1 MPTPALPL
9 LHQLLR
15 LLHIPI
21 FPLTLS
27 SVSPSLLLILLE
39 SLLGHR
45 LDLPSGL
52 RTCETQ
58 DAEVSVI
65 KCILGVLADDLLA
78 MDLTLVDPRRVVAG
92 AERELEVII
101 MAYAVVAKRKGLDI
115 RVPKEEEAEFDWSL
129 NQEEEGET
137 ASSSRL
143 QDPIEPDVSFASPVM
158 DQDDVFTSTHAYTA
172 PGRQLNR
179 DNESSVPSRN
189 EVSSKGARQR
199 TVLDEILEEF
209 GS

>member
-1 MPTPALPL
+1 MPTPVLPL

-21 FPLTLS
+21 FPPNLS

-45 LDLPSGL
+45 LDLTPGL
-52 RTCETQ
+52 RTCETTE
-58 DAEVSVI
+58 AEISVI

-78 MDLTLVDPRRVVAG
+78 MDLTLVDPRKIVAG
-92 AERELEVII
+92 AERELEVVV
-101 MAYAVVAKRKGLDI
+101 MAYAVVAKRKGLDL
-115 RVPKEEEAEFDWSL
+115 RVPQEEEEVEFDWSL
-129 NQEEEGET
+129 EEEET

-143 QDPIEPDVSFASPVM
+143 QDPIEPDVSFSSPIM
-158 DQDDVFTSTHAYTA
+158 EQDDVFMASHTLPTA
-172 PGRQLNR
+172 RKAGTDRGEEASGR
-179 DNESSVPSRN
+179 EK
-189 EVSSKGARQR
+189 EARQR

>member
-1 MPTPALPL
+1 MPTPVLPL

-21 FPLTLS
+21 FPPNLS

-45 LDLPSGL
+45 LDLSPGL
-52 RTCETQ
+52 RTCETTE
-58 DAEVSVI
+58 AEISVI

-78 MDLTLVDPRRVVAG
+78 MDLTLVDPRKIVAG
-92 AERELEVII
+92 AERELEVVV
-101 MAYAVVAKRKGLDI
+101 MAYAVVAKRKGLDL
-115 RVPKEEEAEFDWSL
+115 RVPQEEEEVEFDWSL
-129 NQEEEGET
+129 EEEET

-143 QDPIEPDVSFASPVM
+143 QDPIEPDVSFSSPIM
-158 DQDDVFTSTHAYTA
+158 EQDDVFMASHPYPVAREART
-172 PGRQLNR
+172 GRAE
-179 DNESSVPSRN
+179 D
-189 EVSSKGARQR
+189 VSGGKKEARQR